1 MTIGTSLFMITV
13 GAILRYAVKDTW
25 DAVNIPTVG
34 LILMLVGA
42 LGLALGIYFTFIRR
56 DPRAPERIVG
66 EPPPP
71 PRY

>member
-1 MTIGTSLFMITV
+1 VTIGSSLFLISV
-13 GAILRYAVKDTW
+13 GAILRYAVTDNW
-25 DAVNIPTVG
+25 DAVNVPTVG

-42 LGLALGIYFTFIRR
+42 LGLALGIYFTFVRR
-56 DPRAPERIVG
+56 DPRVDRPLG